1 MPNCYIIAGP
11 NGAGKTTFAEVYL
24 PNEGDCI
31 HFVNA
36 DLIAKGISPFDPKLG
51 SIAAGRILLERVN
64 DLVGRREDFA
74 FETTLSGEGMKER
87 IKNWKDQGYRI
98 KLIFLKLPNVE
109 TAKARVRNRVSEG
122 GHNVLTATIE
132 RRFERGLR
140 QIDNY
145 KKIVDEW
152 VIYDNS
158 GTKPVLIDHEK
169 YDSEK

>member
-11 NGAGKTTFAEVYL
+11 NGAGKTTFAEEYL
-24 PNEGDCI
+24 PKEGDCI

-36 DLIAKGISPFDPKLG
+36 DLIAKGISPFDPELG

-64 DLVGRREDFA
+64 DLVDRREDFA

-109 TAKARVRNRVSEG
+109 TAKARVRNRVLEG
-122 GHNVLTATIE
+122 GHNVPKATIE
-132 RRFERGLR
+132 RRFERGLQ
-140 QIDNY
+140 QIDKY

-152 VIYDNS
+152 AIYDNS
-158 GTKPVLIDHEK
+158 GTEPVLIDHEK
-169 YDSEK
+169 YD

>member
-36 DLIAKGISPFDPKLG
+36 DLIAKGISPFDPELG

-74 FETTLSGEGMKER
+74 FESTLSGEGMKER

-98 KLIFLKLPNVE
+98 HLIFLRLPNVKM
-109 TAKARVRNRVSEG
+109 AKARVLNRVLEG
-122 GHNVLTATIE
+122 GHNVPAATIE
-132 RRFERGLR
+132 RRFERGLG
-140 QIDNY
+140 
-145 KKIVDEW
+145 
-152 VIYDNS
+152 S
-158 GTKPVLIDHEK
+158 VLI
-169 YDSEK
+169 

>member
-1 MPNCYIIAGP
+1 MPNCYSIAGP
-11 NGAGKTTFAEVYL
+11 NGAGETTFAEEYL
-24 PNEGDCI
+24 PREGDCI

-36 DLIAKGISPFDPKLG
+36 DLIAKGISPFDPELG

-64 DLVGRREDFA
+64 DLVGKREDFA

-109 TAKARVRNRVSEG
+109 MAKARVRNRVLKG
-122 GHNVLTATIE
+122 GHNVPTATIE
-132 RRFERGLR
+132 RRFERGLQ

-169 YDSEK
+169 YD

>member
-36 DLIAKGISPFDPKLG
+36 DLIAKGISPFDPELG

-109 TAKARVRNRVSEG
+109 TAKARVRNIVLEG
-122 GHNVLTATIE
+122 GHNVLAATIE
-132 RRFERGLR
+132 RRFERGLQ

-158 GTKPVLIDHEK
+158 GTKPVLVDHEK
-169 YDSEK
+169 YD

>member
-36 DLIAKGISPFDPKLG
+36 DLIAKGISPFDPELG
-51 SIAAGRILLERVN
+51 SITAGRILLERVN

-109 TAKARVRNRVSEG
+109 TAKARVRNIVLEG
-122 GHNVLTATIE
+122 GHNVLAATIE
-132 RRFERGLR
+132 RRFERGLQ

-158 GTKPVLIDHEK
+158 GTKPVLVDHEK
-169 YDSEK
+169 YD